1 MLLILPGLN
10 GGQFHLPN
18 LITIFI
24 TRSAEM
30 AGTGNNYT
38 RQKIQPGNRL
48 VKCALSLIKIMV
60 HKQCR

>member
-1 MLLILPGLN
+1 MTDNVLGY
-10 GGQFHLPN
+10 
-18 LITIFI
+18 